1 MEQTG
6 VSEKGGDLDADIGPL
21 FKNNFGLMTGDPIK
35 WQKQEDIKTRRRK
48 KNNKEGGGGLVWFSV
63 LVGK

>member
-21 FKNNFGLMTGDPIK
+21 FKNNFGLMAGDPIK
-35 WQKQEDIKTRRRK
+35 WQKQEDIKTRRRRK
-48 KNNKEGGGGLVWFSV
+48 KTTKKEVVVWFGLV
-63 LVGK
+63 